1 MGHKHESIG
10 NLTVHLPYYESGNS
24 RIVSHIDQDAL
35 IVEVL

>member
-10 NLTVHLPYYESGNS
+10 NLTVHLSYCEFSNS
-24 RIVSHIDQDAL
+24 QIASHIDQDAL